1 MMNQKWVAAWGT
13 SPSIADAQPAQ
24 YAKDITLRYVLKMG
38 IRGSAVRLRFD
49 NLFGTEPAQLTRVTV
64 CAAGA
69 AETTPVFF
77 GGEATGT
84 IPAGGSLI
92 SDELSMDVVPGMDL
106 VVNMYL
112 GSFTHMINGVGCS
125 GPLSGGH
132 FALGDLTDRTVFSL
146 LEGKEI
152 GTYFFLTE
160 VDVLTSENTHA
171 LIAFGDS
178 ITSQSWPDHLA
189 LRLLESGR
197 EDLAII
203 RRGIGGSRVLREY
216 SHLQHRHYGPG
227 GMARFEREVNIPGAD
242 RVLILHGINDI
253 IHPDGVHPARPMAD
267 LPTPEEL
274 IDGLRA
280 YINAAHSYGMKAYLA
295 TLTPILGWRTDAPDR
310 QALRAAVNEW
320 IRTTDEADGVVDFA
334 AATCDPAEPRA
345 LKPECDSGD
354 HLHPSLNGARVM
366 AYSIPEEY
374 LC

>member
-1 MMNQKWVAAWGT
+1 MEQKWVAAWGT
-13 SPSIADAQPAQ
+13 SPSIADLPPAQ

-38 IRGSAVRLRFD
+38 IRGSQIRLRFD
-49 NLFGTEPAQLTRVTV
+49 NLFSDETATLTRVTV
-64 CAAGA
+64 CPVGESKPVAVLFDGSETGVIAAN
-69 AETTPVFF
+69 
-77 GGEATGT
+77 
-84 IPAGGSLI
+84 GSLT
-92 SDELSMDVVPGMDL
+92 SDALALAVVPGMDL
-106 VVNMYL
+106 AVNIYL
-112 GSFTHMINGVGCS
+112 GQFTHMINGVGCS
-125 GPLSGGH
+125 GPLSGGL
-132 FALGDLTDRTVFSL
+132 FAMGDLTDHPSFSL

-152 GTYFFLTE
+152 GTYHFLTE
-160 VDVLTSENTHA
+160 VDVLSTADTHA

-189 LRLLESGR
+189 LRMLENGR

-216 SHLQHRHYGPG
+216 SHLQHRNYGPS

-253 IHPDGVHPARPMAD
+253 IHPDGIHPARPMEH
-267 LPTPEEL
+267 LPTPEQL

-280 YINAAHSYGMKAYLA
+280 YIKAAHSYGMKAYLA
-295 TLTPILGWRTDAPDR
+295 TLTPILGWRTDAADR

-345 LKPECDSGD
+345 LSAENDSGD
-354 HLHPSLNGARVM
+354 HLHPSNEGARTM
-366 AYSIPEEY
+366 AYSIPDEY
-374 LC
+374 LR

>member
-1 MMNQKWVAAWGT
+1 MEQKWVAAWGT
-13 SPSIADAQPAQ
+13 SPSIADVQPAQ
-24 YAKDITLRYVLKMG
+24 YAKDITLRYALKMG

-49 NLFGTEPAQLTRVTV
+49 NLFGAEAAQLTRVTV

-69 AETTPVFF
+69 DKALPVTFQQQTC
-77 GGEATGT
+77 GL
-84 IPAGGSLI
+84 IPAGGTLY
-92 SDELSMDVVPGMDL
+92 SDDLAMDIVPGMDL
-106 VVNMYL
+106 IVNIYL
-112 GSFTHMINGVGCS
+112 GQLTHMINGVGCS
-125 GPLSGGH
+125 GPLSGGLY
-132 FALGDLTDRTVFSL
+132 AMGDLTDRTAFTP

-160 VDVLTSENTHA
+160 ADVLADENTHA
-171 LIAFGDS
+171 FIAFGDS
-178 ITSQSWPDHLA
+178 ITSQSWPDHLK
-189 LRLLESGR
+189 LRMLEAGR

-203 RRGIGGSRVLREY
+203 RRGISGSRVLREY

-253 IHPDGVHPARPMAD
+253 IHPDGVHPARPMEH
-267 LPTPEEL
+267 LPTPEQL

-280 YINAAHSYGMKAYLA
+280 YIRAAHSYGMKAYLA

-320 IRTTDEADGVVDFA
+320 IRTNDEADGVVDFA
-334 AATCDPAEPRA
+334 AATCQPDEPRA
-345 LKPECDSGD
+345 MKPECDSGD
-354 HLHPSLNGARVM
+354 HLHPSNEGARTM

-374 LC
+374 LR

>member
-1 MMNQKWVAAWGT
+1 MEQKWVAAWGT
-13 SPSIADAQPAQ
+13 SPSIADVQPAQ

-38 IRGSAVRLRFD
+38 IRGSQIRLRFD
-49 NLFGTEPAQLTRVTV
+49 NLFGSDPAELTRVSV
-64 CAAGA
+64 CPVG
-69 AETTPVFF
+69 ETTPLRVLF
-77 GGEATGT
+77 GGSETGV
-84 IPAGGSLI
+84 IPANASLT
-92 SDELSMDVVPGMDL
+92 SDVLTLDVTPGMDL
-106 VVNMYL
+106 AVNIYL
-112 GSFTHMINGVGCS
+112 GQFTHMINSVGCS
-125 GPLSGGH
+125 GPLSGGL
-132 FALGDLTDRTVFSL
+132 FAMGDLTDRPAFTL

-152 GTYFFLTE
+152 GAYHLLTE
-160 VDVLTSENTHA
+160 VDVLSSANTHA

-189 LRLLESGR
+189 LRMLENGR

-203 RRGIGGSRVLREY
+203 RRGISGSRVLRQY

-253 IHPDGVHPARPMAD
+253 IHPDGIHPARPMEH
-267 LPTPEEL
+267 LPTADEL

-280 YINAAHSYGMKAYLA
+280 YIKAAHSYGMKAYLA
-295 TLTPILGWRTDAPDR
+295 TLTPILGWRTDAPER
-310 QALRAAVNEW
+310 QELRAAVNEW

-345 LKPECDSGD
+345 LSAESDSGD
-354 HLHPSLNGARVM
+354 HLHPSLAGARTM

-374 LC
+374 LR

>member
-1 MMNQKWVAAWGT
+1 MNQKWVAAWGT

-24 YAKDITLRYVLKMG
+24 YAKDITLRYALKMT

-49 NLFGTEPAQLTRVTV
+49 NLFGAEPAQLTRVTV
-64 CAAGA
+64 CAAGTN
-69 AETTPVFF
+69 EVTPVSFA
-77 GGEATGT
+77 GEAIGT

-92 SDELSMDVVPGMDL
+92 SDELAMDVIPGMDL
-106 VVNMYL
+106 VVNLYL
-112 GSFTHMINGVGCS
+112 GQFTQLTNGVGCS

-132 FALGDLTDRTVFSL
+132 FALGDLTDHTSFSL

-160 VDVLTSENTHA
+160 VDVLADENTHA

-189 LRLLESGR
+189 LRMLENGR

-203 RRGIGGSRVLREY
+203 RRGISGSRVLREY

-253 IHPDGVHPARPMAD
+253 IHPDGQHPCRPWAYMPTVDD
-267 LPTPEEL
+267 LIE
-274 IDGLRA
+274 GLRK
-280 YINAAHSYGMKAYLA
+280 YIAIARSHGLKVYVA
-295 TLTPILGWRTDAPDR
+295 TMTAIRGWRTDSDER
-310 QALRAAVNEW
+310 QAIRSAVNEW
-320 IRTTDEADGVVDFA
+320 IRTTDEIDGVVDFD
-334 AATCDPAEPRA
+334 AATHDPMNPLA
-345 LKPECDSGD
+345 LLPECDSGD
-354 HLHPSLNGARVM
+354 HLHPSIEGAKRM
-366 AYSIPEEY
+366 AKCIPEDY
-374 LC
+374 LK

>member
-1 MMNQKWVAAWGT
+1 MNQKWVAAWGT

-24 YAKDITLRYVLKMG
+24 YAKDITLRYALKMG
-38 IRGSAVRLRFD
+38 IRGSRIRLRFD
-49 NLFGTEPAQLTRVTV
+49 NLFGNEPAQLTRVTL
-64 CAAGA
+64 CAAD
-69 AETTPVFF
+69 AEKTTSITF
-77 GGEATGT
+77 GGESCGC
-84 IPAGGSLI
+84 IPAGGSLV
-92 SDELSMDVVPGMDL
+92 SDELPMDIVPGMDL
-106 VVNMYL
+106 VVNIYL
-112 GSFTHMINGVGCS
+112 GNYTQMLNGVGCS

-132 FALGDLTDRTVFSL
+132 FAAGDLTDRTCFSL

-152 GTYFFLTE
+152 GTYYFLTE
-160 VDVLTSENTHA
+160 VDVLADENTHA

-178 ITSQSWPDHLA
+178 ITSQSWPDHLVN
-189 LRLLESGR
+189 RLLEAGR
-197 EDLAII
+197 EDLSII
-203 RRGIGGSRVLREY
+203 RRGISGSRVLREY

-253 IHPDGVHPARPMAD
+253 IHPDGVHPARPMEH

-274 IDGLRA
+274 INGLRA

-310 QALRAAVNEW
+310 QELRAAINEW

-345 LKPECDSGD
+345 MKPDCDSGD
-354 HLHPSLNGARVM
+354 HLHPSNEGARTM
-366 AYSIPEEY
+366 AYSIPEDY
-374 LC
+374 LR

>member
-1 MMNQKWVAAWGT
+1 MMNQKWAAAWGT

-24 YAKDITLRYVLKMG
+24 YAKDITLRYAMRMT
-38 IRGSAVRLRFD
+38 IRGSRVRLRFD
-49 NLFGTEPAQLTRVTV
+49 NLFGAEPAQLTRVTV
-64 CAAGA
+64 CASGA
-69 AETTPVFF
+69 QATTPVLF
-77 GGEATGT
+77 GGQETGV

-92 SDELSMDVVPGMDL
+92 SDGLDLAVVPGMDL
-106 VVNMYL
+106 IVNIYL
-112 GSFTHMINGVGCS
+112 GSFTHLVSAVGCA
-125 GPLSGGH
+125 GPLCIGH
-132 FALGDLTDRTVFSL
+132 YALGDLTDHTSFSL
-146 LEGKEI
+146 LEGKET
-152 GTYFFLTE
+152 GTYYFLTE
-160 VDVLTSENTHA
+160 VDVLTDENTHA

-178 ITSQSWPDHLA
+178 ITSQSWPDHLVM
-189 LRLLESGR
+189 RLLESGR

-203 RRGIGGSRVLREY
+203 RRGISGSRVLREY
-216 SHLQHRHYGPG
+216 SHLQHRHYGPR

-267 LPTPEEL
+267 LPTPEQL

-366 AYSIPEEY
+366 AYSIPDAY
-374 LC
+374 LK